1 MLSLIIIISIAVA
14 IAIGYKT
21 GINTG
26 FFAMAFA
33 YLIGC
38 FGLNLKAGDVI
49 KMWPISIFF
58 VIFAVSLFYNFALL
72 NGTLE
77 KLANHL
83 LYACRKMPKI
93 LPYAL
98 FLAAAIIA
106 ALGAGFFTVMAFMAP
121 ITLIL
126 CDKTGLNK
134 MVGAV
139 AANYGALGGANF
151 MTSQSGIIFRSL
163 IDKAGFAEGSFA
175 YATCIFV
182 TTMIIPFIVITFLM
196 IVTNTKALS
205 GELDIAKPE
214 VFDGKQKTSLNLI
227 ILMVIIVLAGPILH
241 LLLPANQM
249 IAFVNSK
256 LDIGLIAIIFAV
268 ISLLLNLADQKQAI
282 AKVPWNTIIMI
293 CGVGMLI
300 SVAIKAGTIK
310 ILAGWV
316 SANLSPFLVVIVM
329 TIVGSIMSFFSSTL
343 GVVCPTLFPIVPSI
357 TTSSGL
363 SPMLIFTAIVIG
375 AQATAISPFS
385 SGGALT
391 LGSCSDEE
399 ERKVLFYDLIFK
411 AVPSCA
417 TASVLVSIVLYFV
430 L

>member
-38 FGLNLKAGDVI
+38 FGLNLKAAEVI

-83 LYACRKMPKI
+83 LYACRKVPRI

-98 FLAAAIIA
+98 FLAAAVIA

-151 MTSQSGIIFRSL
+151 MTSQSGIIFRGL
-163 IDKAGFAEGSFA
+163 MDKAGFVEGSFG
-175 YATCIFV
+175 YATSIFV

-196 IVTNTKALS
+196 IVTNNKSLS

-214 VFDGKQKTSLNLI
+214 IFDGKQKITLNLI
-227 ILMVIIVLAGPILH
+227 ILMVAIVLAGPILH
-241 LLLPANQM
+241 LVMPANQA
-249 IAFVNSK
+249 ITFINSK

-268 ISLLLNLADQKQAI
+268 ICLLLNLGDQKE
-282 AKVPWNTIIMI
+282 
-293 CGVGMLI
+293 
-300 SVAIKAGTIK
+300 SY
-310 ILAGWV
+310 
-316 SANLSPFLVVIVM
+316 
-329 TIVGSIMSFFSSTL
+329 
-343 GVVCPTLFPIVPSI
+343 
-357 TTSSGL
+357 
-363 SPMLIFTAIVIG
+363 
-375 AQATAISPFS
+375 
-385 SGGALT
+385 
-391 LGSCSDEE
+391 
-399 ERKVLFYDLIFK
+399 R
-411 AVPSCA
+411 
-417 TASVLVSIVLYFV
+417 
-430 L
+430 